1 MEKMFLGKLETSKN
15 ELEEFKVSAR
25 ENEKQIQMEVKTVY
39 QEKAELI
46 KTHEEQISKA
56 NEELNEVRE
65 ARDSLM

>member
-25 ENEKQIQMEVKTVY
+25 ENEKQIHMEVKTANH
-39 QEKAELI
+39 EKAELI
-46 KTHEEQISKA
+46 KTHEEQINKA